1 MLKGAVE
8 AEQAERDQD
17 ADCARIDAAI
27 ALAEKD
33 IAALEDR
40 QLASDEIRKQWFAI
54 RDRTILAIRDVRNN
68 IVKRASETKATQR
81 WMIEKFVS
89 DESDERILREFS
101 ITLKEVPTKEL
112 VDYLR
117 YLSRI
122 GDRARI
128 QTICVVFAARDD
140 RSAYNV
146 NFDKMLAQLAGA
158 EYGDLWERLIRI
170 CRLAEKVDAR
180 LANLFCAYSITNRSH
195 AISLPRSTYGSD
207 DRSPPALRSEEQIL
221 EPA

>member
-8 AEQAERDQD
+8 AEQAERDHD
-17 ADCARIDAAI
+17 ADCVRIDAAI

-40 QLASDEIRKQWFAI
+40 QLAPDEIRKEWSAI

-68 IVKRASETKATQR
+68 IVKRANETKATQR
-81 WMIEKFVS
+81 WMIEKFVR

-112 VDYLR
+112 VHYLR
-117 YLSRI
+117 YLSKI

-128 QTICVVFAARDD
+128 QTICAVFAARDD

-146 NFDKMLAQLAGA
+146 SFDKMLAQFAEA
-158 EYGDLWERLIRI
+158 EYGDIWERLTRI

-180 LANLFCAYSITNRSH
+180 LANLFSAYSITNRSC
-195 AISLPRSTYGSD
+195 AISLRHSTYDSD
-207 DRSPPALRSEEQIL
+207 DWSPPAVRSEERIL

>member
-1 MLKGAVE
+1 MLKRAVD

-40 QLASDEIRKQWFAI
+40 QLAPDEIRKRWFAI

-68 IVKRASETKATQR
+68 IVKRANETKATQR
-81 WMIEKFVS
+81 WMIEKFVT

-101 ITLKEVPTKEL
+101 ITLREVPTKEL

-117 YLSRI
+117 YLI
-122 GDRARI
+122 QIADRARI
-128 QTICVVFAARDD
+128 QTICAVFAARDD
-140 RSAYNV
+140 RSACKLS
-146 NFDKMLAQLAGA
+146 FDKMLAQFAGA
-158 EYGDLWERLIRI
+158 EYGDICERLIRI

-180 LANLFCAYSITNRSH
+180 LANLFCAYSITNRSR
-195 AISLPRSTYGSD
+195 AISLAHSTYGSD
-207 DRSPPALRSEEQIL
+207 DWPAPTARSEEQIV
-221 EPA
+221 AQR

>member
-8 AEQAERDQD
+8 AEHAERDQD
-17 ADCARIDAAI
+17 ADCARIDAAV

-33 IAALEDR
+33 IAALADR
-40 QLASDEIRKQWFAI
+40 QLAPDEIRKQWFAI

-68 IVKRASETKATQR
+68 IVKRANETKATQR
-81 WMIEKFVS
+81 WMIEKFVR

-112 VDYLR
+112 VHYLG
-117 YLSRI
+117 YLSKI

-128 QTICVVFAARDD
+128 QTICAVFAARDD

-146 NFDKMLAQLAGA
+146 SFDKMLAQFAEA
-158 EYGDLWERLIRI
+158 EYGDI
-170 CRLAEKVDAR
+170 
-180 LANLFCAYSITNRSH
+180 
-195 AISLPRSTYGSD
+195 
-207 DRSPPALRSEEQIL
+207 
-221 EPA
+221 

>member
-1 MLKGAVE
+1 MLKRAVE
-8 AEQAERDQD
+8 AERAERDQD

-40 QLASDEIRKQWFAI
+40 QLAPDEIRKQWFAI

-68 IVKRASETKATQR
+68 IIKRANEAKATER
-81 WMIEKFVS
+81 WMIEKLIR
-89 DESDERILREFS
+89 EEGDERVLREFS

-117 YLSRI
+117 YLVQI

-128 QTICVVFAARDD
+128 QSVRFG
-140 RSAYNV
+140 
-146 NFDKMLAQLAGA
+146 KMLAQFAVA
-158 EYGDLWERLIRI
+158 ENGDLGEQITRI

-180 LANLFCAYSITNRSH
+180 LANLFCAYSIPNRSH
-195 AISLPRSTYGSD
+195 ALTSPRSGHGFND
-207 DRSPPALRSEEQIL
+207 WSPPAVRSEEQIPQ
-221 EPA
+221 PA